1 MIGLLETR
9 AGLTVA
15 DDKSMA
21 RTLARILCVRRNLLP
36 PDARPLDTA
45 ASTSLVKPCYLA
57 ITMDSKFNGSGVFAP
72 GASFDGAASLP
83 GRDTFPAPEA
93 APKLDEHIVKPE
105 TREEMVRGQRIHAM
119 PSLPPHGDQHFRLDY
134 IIGAHLRP
142 EYIGSTDMLTRS
154 SVTSDFATDTC
165 VRKSGINPATNERYL
180 EEVAFEVVYEQTWRD
195 ITDRAEDLTK
205 RGVRRVFAIFVK
217 KRQVCEWSR
226 EGNRWVDVRPDEPIE
241 DPCFASP
248 LTVNAL
254 LDAAEADD
262 SVARALLRK
271 KNPVLEEVRKKER
284 EQSLKKGLKKGR
296 KEGVRVGVLQTEQ
309 RIILVIVEKTLERTL
324 TDKER
329 ATILK
334 LHQRLGFERL
344 HDECHTRRGV
354 VLAKWLTDPIPD

>member
-1 MIGLLETR
+1 
-9 AGLTVA
+9 
-15 DDKSMA
+15 
-21 RTLARILCVRRNLLP
+21 
-36 PDARPLDTA
+36 
-45 ASTSLVKPCYLA
+45 
-57 ITMDSKFNGSGVFAP
+57 MDSKFSGSGVYAP
-72 GASFDGAASLP
+72 GASFDSAASLP
-83 GRDTFPAPEA
+83 GRDTPP
-93 APKLDEHIVKPE
+93 APKLDDHLVKPE
-105 TREEMVRGQRIHAM
+105 TREEMVRGQRIQAM

-142 EYIGSTDMLTRS
+142 GYTGSTDMLTRS
-154 SVTSDFATDTC
+154 SVNSDFATDTC
-165 VRKSGINPATNERYL
+165 VRKAGIDPATNERYL
-180 EEVAFEVVYEQTWRD
+180 EEVAFEVVYEQSWRD

-226 EGNRWVDVRPDEPIE
+226 EGNHWIDVRPDEPIE

-271 KNPVLEEVRKKER
+271 KNPVIEELRQKER
-284 EQSLKKGLKKGR
+284 KQSLKKGVKKGR
-296 KEGVRVGVLQTEQ
+296 KEGLQEGVRVGVLQTEQ
-309 RIILVIVEKTLERTL
+309 RVLVIIVEKSIDRKL

-329 ATILK
+329 ATLME

-344 HDECHTRRGV
+344 HDECHTRRGAVLIRWLKNPKV
-354 VLAKWLTDPIPD
+354 V

>member
-1 MIGLLETR
+1 
-9 AGLTVA
+9 
-15 DDKSMA
+15 
-21 RTLARILCVRRNLLP
+21 
-36 PDARPLDTA
+36 
-45 ASTSLVKPCYLA
+45 
-57 ITMDSKFNGSGVFAP
+57 MDSKFGGSGVFAP

-83 GRDTFPAPEA
+83 GRDTPL

-105 TREEMVRGQRIHAM
+105 TRDEMVRGQLIQAM

-134 IIGAHLRP
+134 IIGAHLQP
-142 EYIGSTDMLTRS
+142 GYIGSTDMLTRS

-165 VRKSGINPATNERYL
+165 VRKTGIDPATNERYL
-180 EEVAFEVVYEQTWRD
+180 EEVAFEVVYEQSWRD

-226 EGNRWVDVRPDEPIE
+226 EGNHWVEVRPDEPIE

-248 LTVNAL
+248 LTVRAL

-271 KNPVLEEVRKKER
+271 KNPVLEELRKKDR
-284 EQSLKKGLKKGR
+284 QQSLKKGLKKGR
-296 KEGVRVGVLQTEQ
+296 KEGLQEGVRVGVIQTEQ
-309 RIILVIVEKTLERTL
+309 RILVVIVEKSLERKL
-324 TDKER
+324 TDNER
-329 ATILK
+329 TKLLE

-344 HDECHTRRGV
+344 HDECHTRRGPT
-354 VLAKWLTDPIPD
+354 LARWIKSSKPV